1 MANQEQ
7 LQILKQ
13 GVDVWN
19 QWRRENPTT
28 EIDLSKADFREG
40 DLSGVNLRE
49 ADLWRANLS
58 GADLSLARL
67 SGADLS
73 EADLSLAK
81 LSGADLS
88 EANLFRANL
97 RRANLRRA
105 NLRRTNLHEANL
117 FETNLS
123 ETQRHQ
129 VGITKKQYDT
139 LRNINAERK
148 EMDKKQNASQQVEVG
163 DSNKSQPIVVE
174 REISKDYMPLPSQTS
189 DEEPHEPKVISKN
202 KVFFTAYHPTF
213 GTVETWYTLLVY
225 AHISR
230 MLGKVRKDAKRYSDQ
245 IKMPKEIGTETTT
258 PLAPGT
264 QLTIVPSCEGIT
276 FNPERISFRWMEDFN
291 RADFRFMADQS
302 LLAETSEGEITIFV
316 GPLIIGTLNF
326 TMLFNKKRY
335 SSFWDW
341 LFKRSQPA
349 AEHEERGKMYG
360 KDDVFISYSR
370 KDTKVARACKIA
382 YEALGLDVFLDE
394 DDLMS
399 GQYWQDELYRRIK
412 RAKIFQI
419 YWSKNYSQSTN
430 CEREWKYALTQ
441 KKGEGFIRPV
451 FWKKPLSPKPPKE
464 LNKFNFKYVDRKAL
478 MGE

>member
-1 MANQEQ
+1 M
-7 LQILKQ
+7 
-13 GVDVWN
+13 
-19 QWRRENPTT
+19 
-28 EIDLSKADFREG
+28 
-40 DLSGVNLRE
+40 
-49 ADLWRANLS
+49 
-58 GADLSLARL
+58 
-67 SGADLS
+67 
-73 EADLSLAK
+73 
-81 LSGADLS
+81 
-88 EANLFRANL
+88 
-97 RRANLRRA
+97 
-105 NLRRTNLHEANL
+105 
-117 FETNLS
+117 
-123 ETQRHQ
+123 
-129 VGITKKQYDT
+129 
-139 LRNINAERK
+139 
-148 EMDKKQNASQQVEVG
+148 
-163 DSNKSQPIVVE
+163 
-174 REISKDYMPLPSQTS
+174 
-189 DEEPHEPKVISKN
+189 
-202 KVFFTAYHPTF
+202 
-213 GTVETWYTLLVY
+213 
-225 AHISR
+225 
-230 MLGKVRKDAKRYSDQ
+230 
-245 IKMPKEIGTETTT
+245 
-258 PLAPGT
+258 
-264 QLTIVPSCEGIT
+264 
-276 FNPERISFRWMEDFN
+276 
-291 RADFRFMADQS
+291 
-302 LLAETSEGEITIFV
+302 LAETSEGEITIFV

-335 SSFWDW
+335 PSFWDW